1 MDFLMLQLA
10 DVWSCGVTL
19 YVMLV
24 GAYPFEDP
32 DDPKNFRK
40 TIGVKPRG
48 HTNANS
54 FSFLKSMT
62 FHELGNILKLGKTNF
77 DAVGAQINCTDLNFI
92 GIQRIVAVQYK
103 IPDHIHI
110 SQDCRHLLSRIFV
123 ANPTKIWLHFYT
135 SIQWSPALISTTEF
149 PALRIPT
156 PFYSLRKY
164 CVGNYTESWFRT
176 SVQHWLHSISQ
187 LPAEHFPCTVL
198 HYRIPSVQCAL
209 CRNPLLS
216 TAENCFTSQFREF
229 QQHRRCS
236 EDSVEFENPDRMVTS
251 LRLQCGEYH
260 PLESSVFQVGWGIC
274 DVLAPA
280 ADTVEPVSR
289 SSLLSHRQPQSVP
302 LEWPR
307 DSTFGQVQ
315 SPVSGYVSWARYI
328 LQVHRG
334 TLQEAGIYEAIYA
347 YLFDY
352 GRLSTSWACGLIEF
366 WDASRSTFW
375 VGQRSSQLPFQI
387 YRLCQACLS
396 LDTVLRS
403 VCLRMSKL
411 FRQVPSTD
419 GDRRGRLALP
429 VVYPTLLQHFKQTYR
444 ASGLSRHSRAAM
456 PADLWRGTLLSED
469 TTEPS
474 SPTSFTSPR
483 LADVDERLL
492 FAGFLALWLNTF
504 VLPLK
509 TGSLRCSVL
518 LAASQLSQGQRLA
531 LVPAF
536 LARVYGVLRSFSE
549 ASSLEVQ
556 DSVLSWQYL
565 YAWVHLHVHRAF
577 SCLETPAYFL
587 QRDRFSLVHQ
597 PDSVSLSPH
606 LRGTVVVDGVDD
618 RGRRTLLLHRQ
629 SLTVAE
635 YLISMRPGWLCHR
648 QGGFL
653 TLEGYQPNR
662 VARQFGL
669 SRVTAYDGRLLVP
682 GVSDVRRMGTVPP
695 ETRFYTAALTWLH
708 LLRLGTCSSFLLAPH
723 SAYTGVSYTRLAWV
737 RQSFGLSLEHRARR
751 YERRVRE
758 LGLPRGQRS
767 RWGPSETAGGRGTG
781 AEACTATGTIIH
793 SPARAPDVAP
803 VLHHTEVSRSS
814 RRRNGSQRATLS
826 RRSECG
832 AKRKLEHVPS
842 LNRLQSVLAKV
853 LCLHRGVVKK
863 EVAVLCRRKEEG
875 SLPSPRSGEKGSV
888 AVLCRRKEEGS
899 LPSPRSGEK
908 GSVAVLC
915 RRKEEGS
922 LPSPR
927 SGEKGSVAVLC
938 RRKEEG
944 SLPSPRSGEKGSV
957 AVLCRRKEEG
967 FSAITVEMASSS
979 KRSKVTKG
987 SSRNENFLSKDNETA
1002 YGKYSASKITPSR
1015 ILIQSD
1021 IDFQI
1026 LPLFSF
1032 TQLSFI
1038 LTLSHSYH
1046 KEMFLQ
1052 FLSNLR
1058 VTPECTRLTSFVMQQ
1073 KVIIDKEDLGTFLH
1087 LRTEG
1092 DRLHTLI
1099 QEADISWSLVNDT
1112 LRGNKD
1118 KVHQPRVYTL
1128 LQNARI
1134 IQHVL
1139 RSSIIPKAGDR
1150 VNITPLLSLAT
1161 HLIMTNTPFDE
1172 AQLILDYI
1180 HRLSDIRHPQ
1190 TKRKK
1195 NIALGHLVC
1204 YILEKKYNLIY
1215 PEPPTEEPIFFTN
1228 ASFRSLF
1235 HDPSVEGEESEGDK
1249 EAPSEPAPV
1258 PNQNAFNDI
1267 IQRFDTMETNFGQRF
1282 DQIDLHMKT
1291 QEDRHNLD
1299 MAWIRGQ
1306 TDYINQNVAMI
1317 NSYFTAFNPQPP
1329 PDQDPEA

>member
-1 MDFLMLQLA
+1 MADKGKAPAAEEILSLETANIIRQLETLAA
-10 DVWSCGVTL
+10 DVQSLSIDVRREFNLRRTRDTSQPTRREHAP
-19 YVMLV
+19 VRV
-24 GAYPFEDP
+24 PGA
-32 DDPKNFRK
+32 R
-40 TIGVKPRG
+40 RG
-48 HTNANS
+48 GG
-54 FSFLKSMT
+54 L
-62 FHELGNILKLGKTNF
+62 
-77 DAVGAQINCTDLNFI
+77 DR
-92 GIQRIVAVQYK
+92 QR
-103 IPDHIHI
+103 
-110 SQDCRHLLSRIFV
+110 R
-123 ANPTKIWLHFYT
+123 
-135 SIQWSPALISTTEF
+135 
-149 PALRIPT
+149 
-156 PFYSLRKY
+156 
-164 CVGNYTESWFRT
+164 
-176 SVQHWLHSISQ
+176 
-187 LPAEHFPCTVL
+187 
-198 HYRIPSVQCAL
+198 
-209 CRNPLLS
+209 RNPLTPLELS
-216 TAENCFTSQFREF
+216 D
-229 QQHRRCS
+229 S
-236 EDSVEFENPDRMVTS
+236 EDENPYH
-251 LRLQCGEYH
+251 GE
-260 PLESSVFQVGWGIC
+260 
-274 DVLAPA
+274 
-280 ADTVEPVSR
+280 
-289 SSLLSHRQPQSVP
+289 
-302 LEWPR
+302 
-307 DSTFGQVQ
+307 
-315 SPVSGYVSWARYI
+315 
-328 LQVHRG
+328 
-334 TLQEAGIYEAIYA
+334 
-347 YLFDY
+347 
-352 GRLSTSWACGLIEF
+352 
-366 WDASRSTFW
+366 
-375 VGQRSSQLPFQI
+375 
-387 YRLCQACLS
+387 
-396 LDTVLRS
+396 
-403 VCLRMSKL
+403 
-411 FRQVPSTD
+411 
-419 GDRRGRLALP
+419 
-429 VVYPTLLQHFKQTYR
+429 
-444 ASGLSRHSRAAM
+444 
-456 PADLWRGTLLSED
+456 
-469 TTEPS
+469 
-474 SPTSFTSPR
+474 
-483 LADVDERLL
+483 
-492 FAGFLALWLNTF
+492 
-504 VLPLK
+504 
-509 TGSLRCSVL
+509 
-518 LAASQLSQGQRLA
+518 
-531 LVPAF
+531 
-536 LARVYGVLRSFSE
+536 
-549 ASSLEVQ
+549 
-556 DSVLSWQYL
+556 
-565 YAWVHLHVHRAF
+565 
-577 SCLETPAYFL
+577 
-587 QRDRFSLVHQ
+587 
-597 PDSVSLSPH
+597 
-606 LRGTVVVDGVDD
+606 
-618 RGRRTLLLHRQ
+618 
-629 SLTVAE
+629 
-635 YLISMRPGWLCHR
+635 
-648 QGGFL
+648 
-653 TLEGYQPNR
+653 
-662 VARQFGL
+662 FGL
-669 SRVTAYDGRLLVP
+669 DP
-682 GVSDVRRMGTVPP
+682 SDVELDV
-695 ETRFYTAALTWLH
+695 FLILLTCIGILVCAIVVG
-708 LLRLGTCSSFLLAPH
+708 LTFQDDV
-723 SAYTGVSYTRLAWV
+723 VSYRTILSNAWV
-737 RQSFGLSLEHRARR
+737 R
-751 YERRVRE
+751 Y
-758 LGLPRGQRS
+758 
-767 RWGPSETAGGRGTG
+767 
-781 AEACTATGTIIH
+781 
-793 SPARAPDVAP
+793 
-803 VLHHTEVSRSS
+803 
-814 RRRNGSQRATLS
+814 N
-826 RRSECG
+826 
-832 AKRKLEHVPS
+832 
-842 LNRLQSVLAKV
+842 NRLDEQSVLAEV

-938 RRKEEG
+938 RR
-944 SLPSPRSGEKGSV
+944 
-957 AVLCRRKEEG
+957 
-967 FSAITVEMASSS
+967 EMASSS

-1026 LPLFSF
+1026 LPLFSS

-1099 QEADISWSLVNDT
+1099 QDADISWSLVNDT

-1150 VNITPLLSLAT
+1150 VNITPLLSLVT

-1235 HDPSVEGEESEGDK
+1235 HDPSVEGEDSEGDK

-1306 TDYINQNVAMI
+1306 TDYINQNVAII

-1329 PDQDPEA
+1329 PDQDPEG

>member
-1 MDFLMLQLA
+1 MKF
-10 DVWSCGVTL
+10 
-19 YVMLV
+19 
-24 GAYPFEDP
+24 
-32 DDPKNFRK
+32 
-40 TIGVKPRG
+40 
-48 HTNANS
+48 
-54 FSFLKSMT
+54 
-62 FHELGNILKLGKTNF
+62 
-77 DAVGAQINCTDLNFI
+77 
-92 GIQRIVAVQYK
+92 
-103 IPDHIHI
+103 
-110 SQDCRHLLSRIFV
+110 QD
-123 ANPTKIWLHFYT
+123 
-135 SIQWSPALISTTEF
+135 E
-149 PALRIPT
+149 
-156 PFYSLRKY
+156 
-164 CVGNYTESWFRT
+164 
-176 SVQHWLHSISQ
+176 
-187 LPAEHFPCTVL
+187 LPAEIQPEDE
-198 HYRIPSVQCAL
+198 RN
-209 CRNPLLS
+209 REKGNPLKGDLDLDP
-216 TAENCFTSQFREF
+216 TATKRWKLKRDHIC
-229 QQHRRCS
+229 
-236 EDSVEFENPDRMVTS
+236 
-251 LRLQCGEYH
+251 
-260 PLESSVFQVGWGIC
+260 ESSG
-274 DVLAPA
+274 DYS
-280 ADTVEPVSR
+280 TVMLSP
-289 SSLLSHRQPQSVP
+289 SSL
-302 LEWPR
+302 
-307 DSTFGQVQ
+307 D
-315 SPVSGYVSWARYI
+315 
-328 LQVHRG
+328 
-334 TLQEAGIYEAIYA
+334 
-347 YLFDY
+347 
-352 GRLSTSWACGLIEF
+352 
-366 WDASRSTFW
+366 
-375 VGQRSSQLPFQI
+375 
-387 YRLCQACLS
+387 
-396 LDTVLRS
+396 
-403 VCLRMSKL
+403 
-411 FRQVPSTD
+411 
-419 GDRRGRLALP
+419 
-429 VVYPTLLQHFKQTYR
+429 
-444 ASGLSRHSRAAM
+444 
-456 PADLWRGTLLSED
+456 
-469 TTEPS
+469 
-474 SPTSFTSPR
+474 
-483 LADVDERLL
+483 DV
-492 FAGFLALWLNTF
+492 
-504 VLPLK
+504 
-509 TGSLRCSVL
+509 
-518 LAASQLSQGQRLA
+518 
-531 LVPAF
+531 
-536 LARVYGVLRSFSE
+536 
-549 ASSLEVQ
+549 
-556 DSVLSWQYL
+556 
-565 YAWVHLHVHRAF
+565 
-577 SCLETPAYFL
+577 
-587 QRDRFSLVHQ
+587 
-597 PDSVSLSPH
+597 
-606 LRGTVVVDGVDD
+606 
-618 RGRRTLLLHRQ
+618 
-629 SLTVAE
+629 
-635 YLISMRPGWLCHR
+635 
-648 QGGFL
+648 
-653 TLEGYQPNR
+653 
-662 VARQFGL
+662 
-669 SRVTAYDGRLLVP
+669 
-682 GVSDVRRMGTVPP
+682 
-695 ETRFYTAALTWLH
+695 
-708 LLRLGTCSSFLLAPH
+708 
-723 SAYTGVSYTRLAWV
+723 VSYRTILSNAWV
-737 RQSFGLSLEHRARR
+737 R
-751 YERRVRE
+751 Y
-758 LGLPRGQRS
+758 
-767 RWGPSETAGGRGTG
+767 
-781 AEACTATGTIIH
+781 
-793 SPARAPDVAP
+793 
-803 VLHHTEVSRSS
+803 
-814 RRRNGSQRATLS
+814 N
-826 RRSECG
+826 
-832 AKRKLEHVPS
+832 
-842 LNRLQSVLAKV
+842 NRLDEQSVLAEV

-888 AVLCRRKEEGS
+888 K
-899 LPSPRSGEK
+899 
-908 GSVAVLC
+908 VLC

-987 SSRNENFLSKDNETA
+987 STRNENFLSKDNETA

-1026 LPLFSF
+1026 LPLFSS

-1150 VNITPLLSLAT
+1150 VNITPLLSLVT

-1235 HDPSVEGEESEGDK
+1235 HDPSVEGEDSEGDK
-1249 EAPSEPAPV
+1249 EAPSELAPV

-1329 PDQDPEA
+1329 PDQDPEG